1 MSSQRERPYAMRR
14 VLMISEKFPPFNA
27 SGSSRPFYF
36 AKYLPEFGYEP
47 QVLGAS
53 LLRGEE
59 RDEAPLAEL
68 PAGLRVTRA
77 PRLLYPL
84 VAHARA
90 FRKRA
95 AALGR
100 SAGGGAGQGGRSRAL
115 DALEDLNWWLHWEAD
130 WAAPAT
136 AAGWLG
142 AQRHPPDL
150 IWATAPPFRGCV
162 VAARL
167 AAWLNKPLVL
177 DLRDPWTY
185 GSLWNPRTPRIER
198 AERSWAARVLGS
210 ASRLV
215 FTSPLTLEAMHER
228 FPEVPR
234 ERLVSITN
242 GYDDTPVL
250 PLRQLAEG
258 KCLFRYVGVLNERRT
273 PDLLLQAF
281 DLAGREPGFR
291 SSAALEF
298 IGNAGG
304 HAGKAALA
312 PGSEVLFRGQVTRA
326 ESLRLMFGSDVNVL
340 LQTVSEGAD
349 VISGKAFD
357 YLQAQKPVLAVVDPG
372 GGDAWLM
379 RSTGAGRIVD
389 WRDVEAVAGALVACW
404 RDWQAGV
411 RGLDAGSTSAYQR
424 RALTGRLAALFDEV
438 LNPGSR

>member
-1 MSSQRERPYAMRR
+1 
-14 VLMISEKFPPFNA
+14 MISEKFPPFNA
-27 SGSSRPFYF
+27 SGSTRPFYF

-53 LLRGEE
+53 LVRGEE

-68 PAGLRVTRA
+68 PASVRVWRA

-84 VAHARA
+84 VAQARA

-100 SAGGGAGQGGRSRAL
+100 PADGKGGPSGRRRAL

-136 AAGWLG
+136 LAGWLG
-142 AQRHPPDL
+142 SQRRAPDL
-150 IWATAPPFRGCV
+150 IWATGPPFRGFV

-167 AAWLNKPLVL
+167 ASWLNKPLVL

-185 GSLWNPRTPRIER
+185 GSLWNPLTPHIER
-198 AERSWAARVLGS
+198 AERSWAERVLGV
-210 ASRLV
+210 AARLV
-215 FTSPLTLEAMHER
+215 FTSPLTLEAMHRR
-228 FPEVPR
+228 FPALPR

-242 GYDDTPVL
+242 GYDDTDVL
-250 PLRQLAEG
+250 PLRQSAEG
-258 KCLFRYVGVLNERRT
+258 KCLFRYVGVLNERRK

-281 DLAGREPGFR
+281 DIAGREPGFR

-304 HAGKAALA
+304 HAGKVSLA
-312 PGSEVLFRGQVTRA
+312 PGSDVLFRGQVTRA
-326 ESLRLMFGSDVNVL
+326 ESLRYMFGSDVNVL

-357 YLQAQKPVLAVVDPG
+357 YLHAQKPVLAVVDPE

-379 RSTGAGRIVD
+379 RSTGAGRIVA
-389 WRDVEAVAGALVACW
+389 WTDVEAVAGALLACW

-411 RGLDAGSTSAYQR
+411 RALDAGSTSAYR
-424 RALTGRLAALFDEV
+424 RRTLTGSLAALFDEV
-438 LNPGSR
+438 LRAGPR